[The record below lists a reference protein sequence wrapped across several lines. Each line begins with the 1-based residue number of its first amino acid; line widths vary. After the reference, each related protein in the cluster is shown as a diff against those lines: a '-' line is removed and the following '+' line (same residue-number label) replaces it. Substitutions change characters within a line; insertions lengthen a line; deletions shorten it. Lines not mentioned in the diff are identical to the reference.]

1 MLLLGAGMVAAPL
14 VEHLGR
20 LDNLTVKLTIGI
32 IRSAFIPKQHLIS
45 NDLHAAKPLARASHS
60 ISHIRDCHRPLIRR
74 HGRLSGRQGAGGPLR
89 PRHTH
94 ASGRQQR

>member
-32 IRSAFIPKQHLIS
+32 IRPAFIPTHYPLIS
-45 NDLHAAKPLARASHS
+45 NDLYGPRIQLVAPLL
-60 ISHIRDCHRPLIRR
+60 PLTAN
-74 HGRLSGRQGAGGPLR
+74 S
-89 PRHTH
+89 
-94 ASGRQQR
+94 